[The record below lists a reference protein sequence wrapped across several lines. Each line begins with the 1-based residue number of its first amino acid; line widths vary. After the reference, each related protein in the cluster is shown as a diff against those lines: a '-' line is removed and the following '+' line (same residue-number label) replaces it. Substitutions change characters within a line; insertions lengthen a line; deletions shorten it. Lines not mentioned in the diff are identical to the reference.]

1 MRKSGVSLEE
11 LHRTRMRLVLGK
23 SVFTIY
29 YLDLDDIFISSIEAI
44 LNFLILSKIVHF
56 LEYGIDRK
64 KIGIIYHFIYINFE
78 NIL

>member
-56 LEYGIDRK
+56 LLEYGIDRK
-64 KIGIIYHFIYINFE
+64 KIIYHFIYINFE

>member
-64 KIGIIYHFIYINFE
+64 KIIYHFIYINFE